1 MPSRTHGKGAHLK
14 PGVKKRVADMTP
26 REMRRK
32 GSWAFYGRAGKL
44 PPLRD
49 KSGKRTRFALTA
61 TA

>member
-1 MPSRTHGKGAHLK
+1 
-14 PGVKKRVADMTP
+14 MTP
-26 REMRRK
+26 QEMRRK
-32 GSWAFYGRAGKL
+32 GSWAVRCYGRAGKLL